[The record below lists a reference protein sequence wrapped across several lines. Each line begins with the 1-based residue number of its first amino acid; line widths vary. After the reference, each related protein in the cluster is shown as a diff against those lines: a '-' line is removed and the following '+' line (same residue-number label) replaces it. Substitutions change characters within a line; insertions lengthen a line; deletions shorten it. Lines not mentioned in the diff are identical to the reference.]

1 MADEEKLRTYLN
13 RVTLQLQQTRR
24 RLHEVESAGR
34 EPIAIV
40 GMACRFPGGV
50 TSPEDLWRLVTEERD
65 VIGPF
70 PADRGWDLDGLY
82 HPDPARSGTS
92 YVREGGFLYDAADFD
107 AEFFGIS
114 PREALATDPQQR
126 LLLETAWE
134 TLEDAAVDPLTL
146 RGSDTGVFVGAIAQ
160 EYGPSLHHRPARNT
174 DGYVLTGNTTSVASG
189 RIAYSFGFEGPAV
202 TVDTACSSSL
212 VALHLAAQ
220 ALRLGEC
227 SFALAGGATVLAAP
241 GMFIEFSRQRGLAPD
256 GRIKAFAQ
264 AADGTAWAE
273 GVGLLA
279 LERLSD
285 ARRNGHKVLA
295 VLRGSAVNQDGRS
308 SQLTAPN
315 GPSQQRVIR
324 QALAGAGLSA
334 SDVDLVEAHGTGT
347 TLGDPIEAQAI
358 IATYGQ
364 GRVVDRPLWLGSLKS
379 NIGHAQAAAGVGG
392 VIKLVQ
398 AIRHGVLPRTLHVD
412 EPSAY
417 VDWSAGSVRLLTEAR
432 QWPGVGVPRRAGVSA
447 FGVSGTNAHVI
458 VEQAPEGPV
467 PGEVEAAPVVSV
479 PAVPAVPAGGVVPW
493 VVSGRSVAGLRGQ
506 AERLAGFVGADL
518 DARDVGYSLARGRG
532 VLEER
537 AVVVAADVAELV
549 AGLGALAAGESSAQ
563 VVQGRAGGGLAY
575 LFTGQG
581 SQREG
586 MGREL
591 YGRFPVFA
599 AAFDE
604 VVAEL
609 DRHLGGVSVRE
620 VVFGEA
626 GLLDRTVF
634 TQSGLFALQVG
645 LFRLLESWG
654 VRPDYLVGH
663 SVGEVS
669 GAYVAG
675 VWSLGDAA
683 RVVAARGRLMQALP
697 VGGAMAAIEAGERE
711 ILEALPDT
719 DRVGIAAVN
728 GPSAVVVSGDE
739 DLVEVVAADFTR
751 RGRRVRRLTVSHA
764 FHSARMEP
772 MLADFRRVLEEVTF
786 NEPRIPLVSTLTG
799 QLTAGRDPGY
809 WVRQVRE
816 PVRFADA
823 VTTLDE
829 AGVTTFLELGPDGV
843 LSAMARQSLPER
855 DDAEPHVLVPLLRK
869 DRPEEVAAFLALGQ
883 AHIHGSPIDWETVFP
898 GANRVDLPTYAFQ
911 RQRYWLDATRSD
923 GGEAR
928 ATDARFWELVES
940 ADPERLAD
948 TLGLDDEGTRG
959 SLTTVLPAITSW
971 WNAKRLRSSV
981 DSWRYQVVW
990 RRIRDRPESRPQGT
1004 WLLLVPAG
1012 ETAWADPAERAL
1024 TARGAEVVRIV
1035 VTDADRAKLAVH
1047 LESVERLAGLLSLL
1061 STAEETQ
1068 AVVPWSYAANVALLQ
1083 AMDDMGLT
1091 APLWCVTRNAISTGP
1106 DDEAPDPAQALTWG
1120 LGAIA
1125 AVESPAQWG
1134 GLADLPVSAGEPHWE
1149 RLTGLITG
1157 DDREVEVAVRDSG
1170 LYARR
1175 LVRAPVREQPELS
1188 EPSEPQPWNAEGTV
1202 LVTGGTG
1209 ALGGHVA
1216 TWLAGRGVRNLL
1228 LVSRRGEEAPG
1239 AAELG
1244 ARLADAGARV
1254 TFAAVDVGDRDALAH
1269 VIASVPPE
1277 HPLTAV
1283 VHTAATLDDGLISTL
1298 TPERLDHA
1306 LRVKAGGA
1314 RHLHELT
1321 RELDLS
1327 AFVLFSS
1334 VAGICGVA
1342 GQGNYAPGNA
1352 YLDAL
1357 AAHRRATGLPATS
1370 IAWGQW
1376 AGGGIVTSEAGRNL
1390 ARHGL
1395 RGLPPELA
1403 VTALGRVL
1411 DRDESHA
1418 VIADIDWK
1426 VMFEGRSHS
1435 LVSEL
1440 PEIVQAGPQTSG
1452 TDTAPAGVDTSDLV
1466 RRLAG
1471 LAEAEQHRTLL
1482 RLVRAQVAVV
1492 QNRPSPDAVEADR
1505 RFRDQ
1510 GFDSLAAVEL
1520 RNRLGAATG
1529 LRLPPSIVFDHPT
1542 PAALAGHLH
1551 AELVPRAEAA
1561 TTTITSVLAGIEA
1574 LEATLSE
1581 ASVSDAEREAAAARL
1596 RRLAA
1601 TWGDATPANAVTD
1614 ELSSASDDELVEFI
1628 SRTLGIS

>member
-82 HPDPARSGTS
+82 HPDPDRSGTS

-134 TLEDAAVDPLTL
+134 TLEDVAVDPLTL

-285 ARRNGHKVLA
+285 ARRNGHRVLA

-334 SDVDLVEAHGTGT
+334 SEVDLVEAHGTGT
-347 TLGDPIEAQAI
+347 RLGDPIEAQALL
-358 IATYGQ
+358 ATYGQ
-364 GRVVDRPLWLGSLKS
+364 GRVVGRPLWLGSLKS

-412 EPSAY
+412 EPSPH
-417 VDWSAGSVRLLTEAR
+417 VDWSAGSVALLTEAR
-432 QWPGVGVPRRAGVSA
+432 EWPDTGVPRRAGVSA

-458 VEQAPEGPV
+458 IEQAPEEP
-467 PGEVEAAPVVSV
+467 V
-479 PAVPAVPAGGVVPW
+479 PAVSGSVSAGVVPW

-506 AERLAGFVGADL
+506 AARLAEFVKAGSHL
-518 DARDVGYSLARGRG
+518 DVGDVGYSLARGRG

-537 AVVVAADVAELV
+537 AVVVAADVADLV
-549 AGLGALAAGESSAQ
+549 AGLEALAAGEASAQ
-563 VVQGRAGGGLAY
+563 VVQGRAGGGLAF

-609 DRHLGGVSVRE
+609 DRHLPGISVRE
-620 VVFGEA
+620 VVFGA
-626 GLLDRTVF
+626 SGLLDRTVF
-634 TQSGLFALQVG
+634 TQSGLFAVQVG

-654 VRPDYLVGH
+654 VAPDHLAGH
-663 SVGEVS
+663 SIGEVS
-669 GAYVAG
+669 GAYLAG
-675 VWSLGDAA
+675 VWSLEDAA
-683 RVVAARGRLMQALP
+683 RVVAARGRLMQGLP
-697 VGGAMAAIEAGERE
+697 AGGAMAAIEAGEHE
-711 ILEALPDT
+711 VLDALPDT
-719 DRVGIAAVN
+719 SRVGVAAVN

-739 DLVEVVAADFTR
+739 DLVAAVVDGFAR
-751 RGRRVRRLTVSHA
+751 QGRRVRQLTVSHA

-772 MLADFRRVLEEVTF
+772 MLDDFRQVLEEVRF

-799 QLTAGRDPGY
+799 RLATGQELGDPEY

-823 VTTLDE
+823 VSTLDA

-843 LSAMARQSLPER
+843 LSAMARQSLPDSR
-855 DDAEPHVLVPLLRK
+855 VVVPVLRK
-869 DRPEEVAAFLALGQ
+869 DRPEEVTAFLALGQ
-883 AHIHGSPIDWETVFP
+883 AHVHGSLIDWEAVFP
-898 GANRVDLPTYAFQ
+898 GASRVDLPTYAFQ

-923 GGEAR
+923 GGEAQ
-928 ATDARFWELVES
+928 ATDARFWELVEN

-990 RRIRDRPESRPQGT
+990 RRIRDRPESRARGT

-1047 LESVERLAGLLSLL
+1047 LESVERVAGLLSLL
-1061 STAEETQ
+1061 SAAEETR
-1068 AVVPWSYAANVALLQ
+1068 AVVPWAYAANVALLQ
-1083 AMDDMGLT
+1083 AMDDVGLT
-1091 APLWCVTRNAISTGP
+1091 APLWCVTRNAVSTGP

-1134 GLADLPVSAGEPHWE
+1134 GLADLPASAGEPHWE
-1149 RLTGLITG
+1149 RLSDLITG

-1175 LVRAPVREQPELS
+1175 LVHAPPRDQL
-1188 EPSEPQPWNAEGTV
+1188 EPSEPQPWNTEGTV

-1216 TWLAGRGVRNLL
+1216 AWLAGRGAGHLL

-1244 ARLADAGARV
+1244 ARLAEAGARV
-1254 TFAAVDVGDRDALAH
+1254 TFAAADVGDRDALAR

-1395 RGLPPELA
+1395 RGLPPDLA
-1403 VTALGRVL
+1403 VTALGQVL

-1418 VIADIDWK
+1418 VIADVDWQI
-1426 VMFEGRSHS
+1426 MFEGRSHS

-1440 PEIVQAGPQTSG
+1440 PEIVQAGRG
-1452 TDTAPAGVDTSDLV
+1452 TPGTATVSAGIDTSDLV
-1466 RRLAG
+1466 RQLAG

-1482 RLVRAQVAVV
+1482 RLVRTQVAVV
-1492 QNRPSPDAVEADR
+1492 QSRPSPDTVEADR

-1551 AELVPRAEAA
+1551 AELVPRAEAT

-1601 TWGDATPANAVTD
+1601 TWGEATPANAVTD
-1614 ELSSASDDELVEFI
+1614 ELSSASDDELVDFI